1 MGVGGLWPLAG
12 LRPALQAFSL
22 QKRLAAAGAKGR
34 DGCGRRP
41 QQPGGAR
48 LQGERERSPCVAPLA
63 AGKLLPG
70 GVNLPSR
77 PYRTARE
84 KTHKIKNENCNYP
97 LAKKEKI

>member
-1 MGVGGLWPLAG
+1 MRPTAAG
-12 LRPALQAFSL
+12 RAAPGPAGFQPAKTPSCRLRKGARRLRPQE
-22 QKRLAAAGAKGR
+22 
-34 DGCGRRP
+34 
-41 QQPGGAR
+41 PGGAR